1 MRKRK
6 IFIAIHFIVII
17 VLASHNS
24 MVNDAVYGASNWNF
38 QSRTT
43 VEGDSTR
50 VQDGPYVFYI
60 VDRVI
65 VQYVCQG
72 KIVTKEYEAGTK
84 IQIPYSCLDT
94 VKTYEIS
101 TLPSWPLPDTY
112 GGVKKVIAISDIH
125 GEFDQMI
132 KLLQGNGVIDAQH
145 HWNWGEGHLVIV
157 GDIFDRGDQVTET
170 FWFVHQ
176 LEREARI
183 DGGWVHFILGNHE
196 SMVLRGDLRYVHEK
210 YRNTAEMLRIRGD
223 DLFGPETEIGRW
235 LRTKHTIIKINDIL
249 FVHGG
254 LSPELVRQ
262 DLSIPQVNYFI
273 REGLDARDYSI
284 RFDEKLSLLF
294 GSNGPLWYRGYF
306 NGQTTGPV
314 VTLAEVG
321 ATLDLYGAQAI
332 VVGHTDV
339 LELSMLYEG
348 RVFAIETGLRRGAE
362 GEALVWEEGVF
373 YRADVNGKRVILK
386 KNKEN

>member
-1 MRKRK
+1 M
-6 IFIAIHFIVII
+6 II
-17 VLASHNS
+17 
-24 MVNDAVYGASNWNF
+24 DAAVGALNRNV
-38 QSRTT
+38 QSSTT
-43 VEGDSTR
+43 VGGDSTL
-50 VQDGPYVFYI
+50 VQDGPYVFY
-60 VDRVI
+60 VGDRVI

-72 KIVTKEYEAGTK
+72 EIVTREYETDTK

-101 TLPSWPLPDTY
+101 TSQPWLPPQTY
-112 GGVKKVIAISDIH
+112 SGVKKVIAISDIH

-145 HWNWGEGHLVIV
+145 QWNWGEGHLVIL

-176 LEREARI
+176 LEREARLN
-183 DGGWVHFILGNHE
+183 GGWAHFILGNHE

-210 YRNTAEMLRIRGD
+210 YRNTAELLRIRGD
-223 DLFGPETEIGRW
+223 DLYGPETELGRW

-262 DLSIPQVNYFI
+262 DLSIPQVNDFI

-284 RFDEKLSLLF
+284 QFNEKLALLF
-294 GSNGPLWYRGYF
+294 GNHGPLWYRGYF
-306 NGQTTGPV
+306 NTQTIVPTAIL
-314 VTLAEVG
+314 TEVDSI
-321 ATLDLYGAQAI
+321 LDFYGAETI

-339 LELSMLYEG
+339 MELSLLYGG

-362 GEALVWEEGVF
+362 GEALIWEDGVF
-373 YRADVNGKRVILK
+373 YRGDVNGKRSILK
-386 KNKEN
+386 KE